1 MSDTIA
7 EKCTG
12 CGACSTSCPF
22 LNETGESPAGM
33 AQRGITAHEAYSC
46 SLCGLCSSVCPV
58 GLNPMEMFAQ
68 QRRDTVNNNEIDI
81 NEYRYMFPDRP
92 NNLMNTYRRYF
103 GIDYS
108 DIASFEKIESCFF
121 PGCTLMSYSPAL
133 TREVFKRLT
142 SAGACQGMW
151 VECCGKPLDQL
162 GLQQR
167 LGSAHASLK
176 EFVEKHSIKRIISAC
191 PGCYY
196 ELRKIFSSDELEI
209 QTVYEALKFEDAIS
223 RAGERCTIHDSCPD
237 RVEGIFGSQV
247 RQALAGTNRTVVEMT
262 HSRDQTI
269 CCGSGG
275 QQSHFRADLVEE
287 IIQMRREEVQQSGA
301 DTLVGYCLSCVLK
314 YESKMPDISVVHAL
328 NLLLGL
334 EPDYRGAKERAAN
347 MLSGPDGEK
356 IWEEIMDDN

>member
-1 MSDTIA
+1 MSDSIA

-12 CGACSTSCPF
+12 CGACSTSCSF
-22 LNETGESPAGM
+22 LSETDESPAEM
-33 AQRGITAHEAYSC
+33 AQRDITAHEAYSC
-46 SLCGLCSSVCPV
+46 SLCGLCSSVCPL
-58 GLNPMEMFAQ
+58 GLNPMGMFAQ
-68 QRRDTVNNNEIDI
+68 RRRDAVNKNEIDI

-92 NNLMNTYRRYF
+92 NNLMNTFRRHF

-121 PGCTLMSYSPAL
+121 PGCTLMSYSPGL
-133 TREVFKRLT
+133 TREIFKRLAST
-142 SAGACQGMW
+142 GDCQGMW
-151 VECCGKPLDQL
+151 TECCGKPLDQL

-167 LGSAHASLK
+167 LSSAHASLK
-176 EFVEKHSIKRIISAC
+176 EFVEKHAIKRIISAC

-196 ELRKIFSSDELEI
+196 ELRKIFSPDEVEI
-209 QTVYEALKFEDAIS
+209 QTVYEALKLENRTDN
-223 RAGERCTIHDSCPD
+223 AGSLYTVHDSCPD
-237 RVEGIFGSQV
+237 RIEGIFGEQV
-247 RQALAGTNRTVVEMT
+247 RQALAKANRTVVEMS
-262 HSRDQTI
+262 HSREQTI

-275 QQSHFRADLVEE
+275 QQSHFRADLTEE
-287 IIQMRREEVQQSGA
+287 IIQRRREEVQNSGA

-328 NLLLGL
+328 NLLLEL
-334 EPDYRGAKERAAN
+334 EPDYQGAKERAAS